1 MISTAVLQLLDSKQ
15 VWELSDKELVQVK
28 RELLRLNSKLTT
40 EQNFRLIAEG
50 SDKPLAEQYVPPF
63 ADLEAEAEL
72 MKDFAYDT
80 PLAESYG
87 G

>member
-1 MISTAVLQLLDSKQ
+1 MMSTAVLQLLETKQ

-28 RELLRLNSKLTT
+28 RELLRMNSKLTT

-50 SDKPLAEQYVPPF
+50 SD
-63 ADLEAEAEL
+63 
-72 MKDFAYDT
+72 T
-80 PLAESYG
+80 PLAEAYG